1 MAKHAQSD
9 THGCPH
15 QRRNEEYDMQASVYV
30 CVCVCVFMRVCV
42 CVCVCVCLCVYDLDH
57 YLKAL

>member
-42 CVCVCVCLCVYDLDH
+42 CVCVFVCV
-57 YLKAL
+57 